1 MVSDEVS
8 RLHVDSN
15 PHPSEPLPEATQQSE
30 GRVAPGVR
38 PSRRAVVAVVATR
51 PETVLDDFQRAMV
64 MAGVSQHLDPDVTT
78 LLKINLSWQHWYPGC
93 STTPWQLDGVIRA
106 LRGLGHREVIGAHNG
121 TVVVDSF
128 EGEANNKHKAVQDRH
143 ALPVTHLDSPPN
155 RWVEYKP
162 KAEMLVLD
170 RIFPE
175 GIQIPE
181 SFAGTNIVH
190 LPTMKTHVFTT
201 MTGAMKNAFGGLLH
215 RKRHWTHSV
224 IHETLTDLL
233 AIQQEIHPGLFA
245 VMDGTFAGDG
255 PGPRAMRWHIKD
267 RILAS
272 NDQVAI
278 DAVAA
283 KMMGFDPM
291 SIKFIRLAHERGL
304 GCGDVSQINVVG
316 EDISQVN
323 WQFTGVENTFASRG
337 QKLIYWGPLKPLEKI
352 LLRSP
357 IVGWAFLAS
366 NLYHNGYWLK
376 TKGRRRIKAA
386 LETDWG
392 KLFQSY

>member
-1 MVSDEVS
+1 MAAPDDAVGPDAFVE
-8 RLHVDSN
+8 RLQ
-15 PHPSEPLPEATQQSE
+15 PSQTPAAPKDRPAGAPL
-30 GRVAPGVR
+30 
-38 PSRRAVVAVVATR
+38 VAVVATR
-51 PETVLDDFQRAMV
+51 PETVLQDVQRAME
-64 MAGVSQHLDPDVTT
+64 MAGVSQHLDPAAAT
-78 LLKINLSWQHWYPGC
+78 LLKINISWQHWYPGC
-93 STTPWQLDGVIRA
+93 STSPWQLEGVIK
-106 LRGLGHREVIGAHNG
+106 GLHNLGFDDLIGAHNG
-121 TVVVDSF
+121 TVVVDSY
-128 EGEANNKHKAVQDRH
+128 EGEANNKHQAVQDRY
-143 ALPVTHLDSPPN
+143 ALPTVHLDSPPN
-155 RWVEYKP
+155 RWVDYRP
-162 KAEMLVLD
+162 KAQMLVLD
-170 RIFPE
+170 DIFPE

-181 SFAGTNIVH
+181 IFPGKNIIQ

-224 IHETLTDLL
+224 IHETLVDLL

-272 NDQVAI
+272 ADQVAI

-291 SIKFIRLAHERGL
+291 GIKFIRLAHERGL
-304 GCGDVSQINVVG
+304 GCGDISRIEVVG
-316 EDISQVN
+316 EDISQVD
-323 WQFTGVENTFASRG
+323 WKFTGVENTFASKG
-337 QKLIYWGPLKPLEKI
+337 QKLIYWGPLKPLEKL

-357 IVGWAFLAS
+357 LVGLSYLAS

-376 TKGRRRIKAA
+376 THGRRRIAAA
-386 LETDWG
+386 LKTEWG
-392 KLFQSY
+392 ELFQRY

>member
-1 MVSDEVS
+1 MVTYHDPAPQPEELSPVQAQRSES
-8 RLHVDSN
+8 R
-15 PHPSEPLPEATQQSE
+15 P
-30 GRVAPGVR
+30 
-38 PSRRAVVAVVATR
+38 VVAVVATR
-51 PETVLDDFQRAMV
+51 PETVFDDIQRAMEL
-64 MAGVSQHLDPDVTT
+64 AGVTQYLDPETAT
-78 LLKINLSWQHWYPGC
+78 LLKINISWQHWYPGC
-93 STTPWQLDGVIRA
+93 STSPWQLEGVIRG
-106 LRGLGHREVIGAHNG
+106 LRNLGYKDLTGAHNS
-121 TVVVDSF
+121 TVVVNSY
-128 EGEANNKHKAVQDRH
+128 EGEEKNKHKAVQDKLN
-143 ALPVTHLDSPPN
+143 LPVVHLDSPPN
-155 RWVEYKP
+155 KWVEIKP
-162 KAEMLVLD
+162 KEKMLVLD
-170 RIFPE
+170 DIFPE

-181 SFAGTNIVH
+181 TFAGKNIVH

-224 IHETLTDLL
+224 IHETLVDLL
-233 AIQQEIHPGLFA
+233 AIQKEIHPGVFA

-304 GCGDVSQINVVG
+304 GCGDVSKIDVVG

-323 WQFTGVENTFASRG
+323 WQFTGVENTFASKG
-337 QKLIYWGPLKPLEKI
+337 QKLIYWGPLKPLENM

-357 IVGWAFLAS
+357 LVNLAFLAS

-376 TKGRRRIKAA
+376 TKGRSRINEA
-386 LETDWG
+386 LKTEWG
-392 KLFQSY
+392 ELFKSY